1 MVLTDTINQLFKL
14 DFSIVITGI
23 FIFLSAIIAFY
34 EVIGKFSK
42 IIKRPVK
49 WVKKKDED
57 HELLL
62 ENAKRIKELEV
73 IHKQD
78 EKKLIKRD
86 NDIEN
91 KLEKLTDMVL
101 EKEIGDLRWTI
112 LDFSSAL
119 SNGRKYNGEAFKHIF
134 SVYEKYE
141 KILDENGMEN
151 GLVEESMKY
160 IRDMYQK
167 LLRNGGL

>member
-1 MVLTDTINQLFKL
+1 
-14 DFSIVITGI
+14 
-23 FIFLSAIIAFY
+23 
-34 EVIGKFSK
+34 
-42 IIKRPVK
+42 
-49 WVKKKDED
+49 
-57 HELLL
+57 
-62 ENAKRIKELEV
+62 
-73 IHKQD
+73 
-78 EKKLIKRD
+78 
-86 NDIEN
+86 
-91 KLEKLTDMVL
+91 MVL